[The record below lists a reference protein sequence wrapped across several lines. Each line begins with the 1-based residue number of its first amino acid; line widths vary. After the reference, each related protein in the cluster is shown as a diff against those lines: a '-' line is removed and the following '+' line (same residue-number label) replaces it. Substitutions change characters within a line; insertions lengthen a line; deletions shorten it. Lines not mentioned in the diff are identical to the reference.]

1 MTSLH
6 LRLQRGPDSEPGHI
20 MPKKLHVELASD
32 ERVSALLYP
41 AGKPH
46 RGEVT
51 LILAHGAGAGQTSDF
66 MTSFAATLAA
76 RGLNVVTFNF
86 LYMEQ
91 GRRVPDASQK
101 LEACFEAVVTAVRKR
116 NNGPLI
122 IGGKSMGG
130 RIASQLASSGVEASG
145 LLLLGYPLHPP
156 GKPPQM
162 RTKHL
167 PAILCPMLF
176 VQGAR
181 DPFGTPDEL
190 RPVLAK
196 LKGRSELYV
205 VEGGDHS
212 FKVLKRAGISQDSVY
227 EAVFDRIEL
236 WVKQRLA
243 A

>member
-1 MTSLH
+1 
-6 LRLQRGPDSEPGHI
+6 
-20 MPKKLHVELASD
+20 MPKKLHFEMASH
-32 ERVSALLYP
+32 ERVSALFYP

-46 RGEVT
+46 QGEVT

-66 MTSFAATLAA
+66 MTNFAAALAA

-91 GRRVPDASQK
+91 GRRVPDTPQR
-101 LEACFEAVVTAVRKR
+101 LEDCFKAVISTVRK
-116 NNGPLI
+116 NSNGSLI

-130 RIASQLASSGVEASG
+130 RIASQILVSGAEAAG
-145 LLLLGYPLHPP
+145 LILLGYPLHPP
-156 GKPPQM
+156 GKPEQT
-162 RTKHL
+162 RAKHL
-167 PAILCPMLF
+167 SAVPCPMLF

-196 LKGRSELYV
+196 LKGRAELYV